1 MGGLAV
7 LLIVV
12 IVGLILIFAAAVP
25 LAIWAL
31 HKDEKRAKAAAD
43 EAERRT

>member
-1 MGGLAV
+1 MSALVV
-7 LLIVV
+7 LLLIV

-31 HKDEKRAKAAAD
+31 HRDEKRAKAAAD
-43 EAERRT
+43 EAAP